1 MKSDLP
7 VYEKLKKKYHKTDDV
22 TNFKEL
28 LYRGASL
35 FKDRTAFKLKNKD
48 KEIYSVTYEKLKN
61 DVIALGTF
69 LISKGLTGKR
79 ICVIGKNSYKWA
91 ISYLA
96 SSIVG
101 IVVPIDKELHSEDVV
116 NFMNVSEAS
125 VILGDDK
132 MLDSI
137 YSLKE
142 TINNKNTLFIKF
154 DLEKNNEFLS
164 FNLAFNYGESL
175 VKSGNTDFEEIK
187 VNPDEMK
194 ILLFTS
200 GTTGNAK
207 AVCLSH
213 RNICSNILSIYGIV
227 KVRRSDLFL
236 SILPIHHTY
245 ECTIGFLLPLYGG
258 ASIAF
263 CDGLRYITNNINE
276 YHPSVVLC
284 VPLLLENMHEK
295 IINSINKG
303 IPEKYQKKNEN
314 PFSNLPFYMKPI
326 VKSKV
331 KNSLGGRLRVFIVGA
346 AAMNPAIIDDFEDL
360 GLRTLQGYGLTEC
373 SPLVA
378 GNTDYFWKSDSCG
391 LPIPNVEYKIDSPN
405 DEGIGEIIVKG
416 PNVMLGYYNNPE
428 ETNKV
433 LVDGWFHTG
442 DLGKIDS
449 NGYLYITGRC
459 KSVIVTKNGKNI
471 YPEEVEYYL
480 NDNPLISESLVSGI
494 HKDDD
499 DETYVNAQ
507 IFPNIEAMKETLK
520 GSVPTKEEIFKMIS
534 DAVQSVNS
542 KLPNYKHIKSFIIRD
557 EEFEKTTTKKIKRF
571 GKNMENK

>member
-7 VYEKLKKKYHKTDDV
+7 VYDKLKKKYHKTDDV

-200 GTTGNAK
+200 GTTGNPK

-263 CDGLRYITNNINE
+263 CDGLRYITNSINE

-360 GLRTLQGYGLTEC
+360 GLRTLQGYRLTEC
-373 SPLVA
+373 PPLVA
-378 GNTDYFWKSDSCG
+378 GNTDYFWQSDS
-391 LPIPNVEYKIDSPN
+391 
-405 DEGIGEIIVKG
+405 
-416 PNVMLGYYNNPE
+416 
-428 ETNKV
+428 
-433 LVDGWFHTG
+433 
-442 DLGKIDS
+442 
-449 NGYLYITGRC
+449 
-459 KSVIVTKNGKNI
+459 
-471 YPEEVEYYL
+471 
-480 NDNPLISESLVSGI
+480 
-494 HKDDD
+494 
-499 DETYVNAQ
+499 
-507 IFPNIEAMKETLK
+507 
-520 GSVPTKEEIFKMIS
+520 
-534 DAVQSVNS
+534 
-542 KLPNYKHIKSFIIRD
+542 
-557 EEFEKTTTKKIKRF
+557 
-571 GKNMENK
+571 